1 MVILQYGDTPINQ
14 VGPEAEGD
22 RAMRHDLPS
31 PPAAFR
37 GIGYTHA
44 PHGMPLAAFDLS
56 VPKPGPDEL
65 LVHVVVSSLNPLD
78 YKLADL
84 NFLGRA
90 PPVVLGFDVSGIVV
104 GRGDAVTRFAI
115 GDAVF
120 GMIAT
125 NQDGAWAAGGAGG
138 YALVREYAAATKP
151 EALSFTEAGVLGV
164 CFLSAYL
171 ALADHTGLG
180 NAVYILGGGGGVGHL
195 AIQKAR
201 ALGRRTIIS
210 SGSGEASRALAKASG
225 ATHVFDYRKDDVA
238 AEIAKLTDGKGVD
251 LVYDTTYNEES
262 FVATAGMVRP
272 GGRWVVLGVGPGK
285 TTRRAETK
293 SPVADIL
300 AAKGASLI
308 NVNLIRTFTEPG
320 ALDEATKALL
330 SRGLDDA
337 ATCATAGTV
346 RPHISATIPSE
357 VDAINSALAKMN
369 AGESVL
375 GKIAVIVDKA
385 RAG

>member
-1 MVILQYGDTPINQ
+1 MKHAFPT
-14 VGPEAEGD
+14 
-22 RAMRHDLPS
+22 
-31 PPAAFR
+31 PPARFK
-37 GIGYTHA
+37 GIGFTHA
-44 PHGMPLAAFDLS
+44 PDGLPLAAVDRP
-56 VPKPGPDEL
+56 VPEPGPDEL
-65 LVHVVVSSLNPLD
+65 LVHVVGSSLNPLD

-84 NFLGRA
+84 NFLGRT
-90 PPVVLGFDVSGIVV
+90 PPVVLGFDVAGIVV
-104 GRGDAVTRFAI
+104 GRGAAVTRFGV
-115 GDAVF
+115 GDSIF

-125 NQDGAWAAGGAGG
+125 NQDGAWAAGGGGG
-138 YALVREYAAATKP
+138 YALVREYAAASKP
-151 EALSFTEAGVLGV
+151 EALSFTQAGVLGI

-171 ALADHTGLG
+171 ALADHAGPG
-180 NAVYILGGGGGVGHL
+180 DSVYILGGGGGVGHL

-201 ALGRRTIIS
+201 ALGIRTVIS
-210 SGSGEASRALAKASG
+210 SGSGEASRALAKACG

-238 AEIAKLTDGKGVD
+238 AQIAKLTDGKGVD

-262 FVATAGMVRP
+262 FVATSQMVRP

-300 AAKGASLI
+300 TAKNASLL

-320 ALDEATKALL
+320 VLDDAAKASL
-330 SRGLDDA
+330 SRGLEDA
-337 ATCATAGTV
+337 AACAAAGTV

-357 VDAINSALAKMN
+357 VDAIDSALSKMKT
-369 AGESVL
+369 GESVL

>member
-1 MVILQYGDTPINQ
+1 MKYDFPTPL
-14 VGPEAEGD
+14 A
-22 RAMRHDLPS
+22 R
-31 PPAAFR
+31 FR

-44 PHGMPLAAFDLS
+44 PDGLPMTSFDLS

-65 LVHVVVSSLNPLD
+65 LVHVVASSLNPLD

-84 NFLGRA
+84 NFVGRT
-90 PPVVLGFDVSGIVV
+90 PPVVLGFDVAGIVV
-104 GRGDAVTRFAI
+104 GCGDAVTRFGVGNAI
-115 GDAVF
+115 F

-138 YALVREYAAATKP
+138 YALVRDFAAAPIP
-151 EALSFTEAGVLGV
+151 EALSFTQAGVLGV

-171 ALADHTGLG
+171 ALADHAGPG
-180 NAVYILGGGGGVGHL
+180 DSVYILGGGGGVGHL

-201 ALGRRTIIS
+201 ALGVGTIIS
-210 SGSGEASRALAKASG
+210 SGGGEASRALAKASG

-238 AEIAKLTDGKGVD
+238 AEIAKLNDGKGVD
-251 LVYDTTYNEES
+251 LVYDTTYNEKS
-262 FVATAGMVRP
+262 FVATSQMVRP
-272 GGRWVVLGVGPGK
+272 GGAWVVLGVGPGK

-293 SPVADIL
+293 SPVAEIL

-320 ALDEATKALL
+320 ALDDAAKALL
-330 SRGLDDA
+330 SRGLEDA
-337 ATCATAGTV
+337 VTCATAGTM
-346 RPHISATIPSE
+346 RPHISTTIPSE
-357 VDAINSALAKMN
+357 VDAINTALAKMK

-385 RAG
+385 RAA